1 MRLALYLTIW
11 FAMAA
16 LVASEWAARG
26 RGRLGP
32 ISGDALSIW
41 GLAACLVHIVVAILH
56 HHAGDHAA
64 AVAATAR
71 QTEAVYGV
79 AWGGGVWV
87 NYAFVALW
95 AADVLW
101 RRGAPGSYARRS
113 RPVVWLTRAFVFVI
127 VVNAVVVFAAPA
139 TRLLG
144 VALSTALLLAWRRPV
159 RA

>member
-32 ISGDALSIW
+32 VSGDALSAA
-41 GLAACLVHIVVAILH
+41 GLAACLVHILIAILH
-56 HHAGDHAA
+56 HHGGDHAA

-87 NYAFVALW
+87 NYAFVVLW
-95 AADVLW
+95 AADLLW
-101 RRGAPGSYARRS
+101 RRAAPARYARR
-113 RPVVWLTRAFVFVI
+113 RRVVVWLTRAFVFVI

-139 TRLLG
+139 TRMLG
-144 VALSTALLLAWRRPV
+144 VALSTALLLAWRGPV
-159 RA
+159 RS